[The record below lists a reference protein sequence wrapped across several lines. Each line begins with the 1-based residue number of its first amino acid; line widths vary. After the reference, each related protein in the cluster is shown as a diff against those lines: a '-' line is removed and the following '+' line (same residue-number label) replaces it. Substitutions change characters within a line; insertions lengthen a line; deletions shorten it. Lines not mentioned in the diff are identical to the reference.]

1 MEEFRLERLTLQFA
15 ESTAPV
21 LRNVSLTLKPGT
33 ISLVCGP
40 NGSGKTVLLRACLAL
55 ERPSTGTVRID
66 GIDVVSDPKPLY
78 RRSATVFQNPET
90 QIFGTTV
97 AEEIAF
103 SLGPR
108 EALQEEDA
116 AILRK
121 LGISDLMD
129 RAPATLSGGQRQ
141 RLALAGA
148 LLSRPEILFLD
159 EPVSALDYP
168 YIRKLIGILRE
179 YRDRGTAILATMH
192 DIRDLWNAADQI
204 LLLNEGRSI
213 FYGAP
218 AEAISFITPAY
229 GMRPVEERSR

>member
-1 MEEFRLERLTLQFA
+1 MEEFRLEHLSLQFP

-21 LRNVSLTLKPGT
+21 LRDVSLTLKPGT
-33 ISLVCGP
+33 ISLICGP

-55 ERPSTGTVRID
+55 ERPSTGTVHID
-66 GIDVVSDPKPLY
+66 GIDVISNPKPLY

-108 EALQEEDA
+108 ESLQEEDT
-116 AILRK
+116 AILQK
-121 LGISDLMD
+121 LGVSDLMD

-168 YIRKLIGILRE
+168 YIRELIGILRE
-179 YRDRGTAILATMH
+179 YRDQGTAILATVH
-192 DIRDLWNAADQI
+192 DVRDLWDVADQL
-204 LLLNEGRSI
+204 LLLNEGRPI
-213 FYGAP
+213 FSGAP
-218 AEAISFITPAY
+218 AEAIPFLTPAY
-229 GMRPVEERSR
+229 GMRPVEEHLR